1 MPVSV
6 ISSET
11 VPPRAMCPDCG
22 APMRLISLMPMP
34 LPRVQGADEIAYRC
48 ECCKVELKRVTKR
61 QTAS

>member
-1 MPVSV
+1 
-6 ISSET
+6 
-11 VPPRAMCPDCG
+11 MCPDCG